1 MCLVGLQFTF
11 GFLMTKLLCI
21 CGKIGCGKTY
31 YANRLKEQEHAVIL
45 STDEVTYDLT
55 NNQQGEGY
63 DEFARRVNLYL
74 RKKAVEI
81 VNAGC
86 TVILD
91 WGFWTKE
98 NRKEIKRYGE
108 NNGVLVEMHYIDID
122 DKTWYENIEKRNNEV
137 ISGNGGSSFYVDEG
151 LLNKVSSLFEIPEKE
166 EIDIWYKPHQ

>member
-1 MCLVGLQFTF
+1 MA
-11 GFLMTKLLCI
+11 KLLCI

-55 NNQQGEGY
+55 NNQQGDGY
-63 DEFARRVNLYL
+63 DEFAIRVNLYL

-137 ISGNGGSSFYVDEG
+137 ISGNGGSSFYVNEG

>member
-1 MCLVGLQFTF
+1 MA
-11 GFLMTKLLCI
+11 KLLCV

>member
-1 MCLVGLQFTF
+1 MA
-11 GFLMTKLLCI
+11 KLLCI

-166 EIDIWYKPHQ
+166 EIDMTSDEDEETKVCISHFP

>member
-1 MCLVGLQFTF
+1 MA
-11 GFLMTKLLCI
+11 KLLCI

-55 NNQQGEGY
+55 NNQQGDGY
-63 DEFARRVNLYL
+63 DEFAIRVNLYL

-122 DKTWYENIEKRNNEV
+122 DKTWYENIEKRNNLLKFIKSNIQFIITTTDIKN
-137 ISGNGGSSFYVDEG
+137 ISDKIVEKASIFKIKDGNITNYGRKKNYGTTKT
-151 LLNKVSSLFEIPEKE
+151 L
-166 EIDIWYKPHQ
+166 

>member
-1 MCLVGLQFTF
+1 M
-11 GFLMTKLLCI
+11 
-21 CGKIGCGKTY
+21 
-31 YANRLKEQEHAVIL
+31 IL

-63 DEFARRVNLYL
+63 DEFAKRVNLYL

-122 DKTWYENIEKRNNEV
+122 DKTWFENIEKRNNEV

>member
-1 MCLVGLQFTF
+1 MA
-11 GFLMTKLLCI
+11 KLLCI

-98 NRKEIKRYGE
+98 NRQEIKRYGE

>member
-1 MCLVGLQFTF
+1 MA
-11 GFLMTKLLCI
+11 KLLCI

-55 NNQQGEGY
+55 NNQQGDGY
-63 DEFARRVNLYL
+63 NEFAIRVNLYL

-137 ISGNGGSSFYVDEG
+137 ISGNGGSSFYVNEG

>member
-1 MCLVGLQFTF
+1 MA
-11 GFLMTKLLCI
+11 KLLCI

-45 STDEVTYDLT
+45 STDDLT
-55 NNQQGEGY
+55 NNQQGDGY
-63 DEFARRVNLYL
+63 DEFAIRVNLYL

-137 ISGNGGSSFYVDEG
+137 ISGNGGLSFYVNEG

>member
-1 MCLVGLQFTF
+1 MA
-11 GFLMTKLLCI
+11 KLLCI

-55 NNQQGEGY
+55 NNQQGDGY
-63 DEFARRVNLYL
+63 DEFAIRVNLYL

-98 NRKEIKRYGE
+98 NRKEIKSYGE

-137 ISGNGGSSFYVDEG
+137 ISGNGGSSFYVNEG

>member
-1 MCLVGLQFTF
+1 MA
-11 GFLMTKLLCI
+11 KLLCI

-31 YANRLKEQEHAVIL
+31 YANRLKEHEHAVIL

-55 NNQQGEGY
+55 NNQQGDGY
-63 DEFARRVNLYL
+63 DEFAIRVNLYL

-137 ISGNGGSSFYVDEG
+137 ISGNGGSSFYVNEG

>member
-1 MCLVGLQFTF
+1 MA
-11 GFLMTKLLCI
+11 KLLCI

-55 NNQQGEGY
+55 NNQQGDGY
-63 DEFARRVNLYL
+63 DEFAIRVNLYL

-86 TVILD
+86 TVTLD

-137 ISGNGGSSFYVDEG
+137 ISGNGGSSFYVNEG

>member
-1 MCLVGLQFTF
+1 MA
-11 GFLMTKLLCI
+11 KLLCI

-151 LLNKVSSLFEIPEKE
+151 LLNKVSYLFEIPEKE

>member
-1 MCLVGLQFTF
+1 MA
-11 GFLMTKLLCI
+11 KLLCI
-21 CGKIGCGKTY
+21 CGKIVCGKTY

-74 RKKAVEI
+74 RRKAVEI

-122 DKTWYENIEKRNNEV
+122 DKTWFENIEKRNNEV

>member
-1 MCLVGLQFTF
+1 MA
-11 GFLMTKLLCI
+11 KLLCI

-55 NNQQGEGY
+55 NNQQGDGY
-63 DEFARRVNLYL
+63 DEFDIRVNLYL

-137 ISGNGGSSFYVDEG
+137 ISGNGGSSFYVNEG

>member
-1 MCLVGLQFTF
+1 MA
-11 GFLMTKLLCI
+11 KLLCI

-55 NNQQGEGY
+55 NNQQGDGY
-63 DEFARRVNLYL
+63 DEFAIRVNLYL

-137 ISGNGGSSFYVDEG
+137 ISGNGGSSFYVNEG

-166 EIDIWYKPHQ
+166 EIDIWDKPHQ

>member
-1 MCLVGLQFTF
+1 MA
-11 GFLMTKLLCI
+11 KLLCI

-137 ISGNGGSSFYVDEG
+137 ISGNGGSRFYVDEG
-151 LLNKVSSLFEIPEKE
+151 VLNKVSSLFEIPEKE

>member
-1 MCLVGLQFTF
+1 MA
-11 GFLMTKLLCI
+11 KLLCI

-98 NRKEIKRYGE
+98 DRKEIKRYGE

-166 EIDIWYKPHQ
+166 EIDIWYKPHR

>member
-1 MCLVGLQFTF
+1 MA
-11 GFLMTKLLCI
+11 KLLCI

-63 DEFARRVNLYL
+63 DEFARKVNLYL

-166 EIDIWYKPHQ
+166 EIDIWYKPHR